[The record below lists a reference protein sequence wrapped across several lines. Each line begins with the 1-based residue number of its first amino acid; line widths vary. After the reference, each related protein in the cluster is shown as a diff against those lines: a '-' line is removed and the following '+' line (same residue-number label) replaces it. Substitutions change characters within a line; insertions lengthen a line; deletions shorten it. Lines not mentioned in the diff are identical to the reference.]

1 VKNAR
6 KRRLVE
12 EANEPRKKG
21 EEQSDKQVGR
31 KGNRGG
37 DGFSF
42 GEERGEL
49 REFLASCSSSAAIS
63 D

>member
-1 VKNAR
+1 VNPK
-6 KRRLVE
+6 
-12 EANEPRKKG
+12 KKG
-21 EEQSDKQVGR
+21 TSIREAGGR
-31 KGNRGG
+31 KGNRRG

-49 REFLASCSSSAAIS
+49 REFLASCSSSVTIS

>member
-1 VKNAR
+1 MNP
-6 KRRLVE
+6 E
-12 EANEPRKKG
+12 EKG
-21 EEQSDKQVGR
+21 RAIRGAGGR
-31 KGNRGG
+31 KGNRRG

-49 REFLASCSSSAAIS
+49 REFLASCSSSVAIS